1 MSSTRRDE
9 ILARIRAALRHK
21 QRSAEDEAEL
31 ERRLRS
37 APRGP
42 HPQLHDALLDQ
53 FVAKAEANHFTVERV
68 ASLQMLVPA
77 VQRLLA
83 EAEAP
88 PDISVAGSLA
98 SLGWPQDWTINT
110 GPARMVEAM
119 SVTMAVAGVAETG
132 SVILRSDA
140 KNPTTLNFLP
150 DTHVIVLRASD
161 VVAYLED
168 AWAQVPGESGDWP
181 RTVNVI
187 SGPSRTADVGGVL
200 VRPAHGPKAA
210 HIVLVGE

>member
-31 ERRLRS
+31 EQRLRS
-37 APRGP
+37 SPRGP
-42 HPQLHDALLDQ
+42 HPQLRDALLDQ

-77 VQRLLA
+77 VQRLWTD
-83 EAEAP
+83 AEAP

-98 SLGWPQDWTINT
+98 NLGWPQGWTINT
-110 GPARMVEAM
+110 GPARMVETM

-140 KNPTTLNFLP
+140 QNPTTLNFLP
-150 DTHVIVLRASD
+150 DTHVVVLRASD

-168 AWAQVPGESGDWP
+168 AWVRVPGESGDWP

-210 HIVLVGE
+210 HIILVGE